1 MGAEKKCMG
10 PCFNCPTFCQP
21 TEVGICED
29 SHSIR
34 TEVSVISK
42 EGVRVRIERD
52 VVTSKRNCHTEQVEE
67 LCGNVNCKFV
77 NPREECSQR
86 NSSTLAILSE
96 RKCEVCE
103 AEMASRV
110 ILEEKCGD
118 QTTRDCATDPL
129 RRPWRKLCSAPSS
142 PPGNAVEISEEEEES
157 KRGARGRVG
166 RVSLQDLLSS
176 SVTSPV
182 DDLVVKELSKI
193 YKGDLVGKSAVVI
206 PNSSREV
213 EEGRSREDQLL
224 DEQLKVAS
232 EEEQLLEEELKLV
245 RRLNEQASGST
256 KIDMNV
262 KYEFTAPT
270 TTPSSNAN
278 QIYFDQVLLS
288 QLQGETSGSP
298 VLLNL
303 RTDSPQQH
311 EFQLSGR
318 GDSSPFRFTTT
329 ETPDADTPSAVDIDA
344 RDVVSNFV
352 ATKAVMATTTTTTAT
367 TTAQSSSTTTT
378 KAKSRSTT
386 TASPPRRR
394 LSSTEL
400 LKLCFTQGIG
410 CDFSQ
415 NEVYTNPTT
424 EAATTTTTTRP
435 SLSQDAKQRLKHKV
449 MLCFFQGICSDDD
462 ERLSQGSR
470 STTTL
475 APTTTFSTTSKPAPS
490 RRNEIS
496 ARIRERA
503 RACFF
508 QGIC

>member
-1 MGAEKKCMG
+1 MG

-52 VVTSKRNCHTEQVEE
+52 VVRSKRKCHIEQVEE

-157 KRGARGRVG
+157 KRGNRGRVG
-166 RVSLQDLLSS
+166 RVCLQDLLSS

-182 DDLVVKELSKI
+182 DDLVVQELSKI
-193 YKGDLVGKSAVVI
+193 YKSDLVGKSVVVI
-206 PNSSREV
+206 PNSSRKE

-224 DEQLKVAS
+224 EEQLKVAS

-262 KYEFTAPT
+262 KYEFTAPS
-270 TTPSSNAN
+270 TTPATSSNAN

-288 QLQGETSGSP
+288 QLQGETSRSP

-329 ETPDADTPSAVDIDA
+329 EAPGTVDIDA
-344 RDVVSNFV
+344 RDAVSNFV
-352 ATKAVMATTTTTTAT
+352 ATKAVIATTTTTT
-367 TTAQSSSTTTT
+367 TTTT
-378 KAKSRSTT
+378 PS
-386 TASPPRRR
+386 
-394 LSSTEL
+394 
-400 LKLCFTQGIG
+400 
-410 CDFSQ
+410 
-415 NEVYTNPTT
+415 
-424 EAATTTTTTRP
+424 TTTTTTTT
-435 SLSQDAKQRLKHKV
+435 SKAQTTTT
-449 MLCFFQGICSDDD
+449 
-462 ERLSQGSR
+462 
-470 STTTL
+470 STTT
-475 APTTTFSTTSKPAPS
+475 TTTTTSKA
-490 RRNEIS
+490 
-496 ARIRERA
+496 
-503 RACFF
+503 
-508 QGIC
+508 Q

>member
-1 MGAEKKCMG
+1 MG
-10 PCFNCPTFCQP
+10 
-21 TEVGICED
+21 
-29 SHSIR
+29 
-34 TEVSVISK
+34 
-42 EGVRVRIERD
+42 
-52 VVTSKRNCHTEQVEE
+52 
-67 LCGNVNCKFV
+67 
-77 NPREECSQR
+77 
-86 NSSTLAILSE
+86 
-96 RKCEVCE
+96 
-103 AEMASRV
+103 
-110 ILEEKCGD
+110 
-118 QTTRDCATDPL
+118 ATDPL

-193 YKGDLVGKSAVVI
+193 YKGDLVGKSFLQL

-262 KYEFTAPT
+262 KYEFTAPS
-270 TTPSSNAN
+270 TTPATSLNAN

-303 RTDSPQQH
+303 RTDSPQRH

-329 ETPDADTPSAVDIDA
+329 EVPDAETPGAVEIDA
-344 RDVVSNFV
+344 RDAVSNFV
-352 ATKAVMATTTTTTAT
+352 ATKAVIATTTTTSTTAT
-367 TTAQSSSTTTT
+367 TQLPPTSTTLAQSSSTTRI
-378 KAKSRSTT
+378 KAESRSTT

-424 EAATTTTTTRP
+424 EAATTTTTTTTTTRP

-449 MLCFFQGICSDDD
+449 
-462 ERLSQGSR
+462 
-470 STTTL
+470 
-475 APTTTFSTTSKPAPS
+475 
-490 RRNEIS
+490 
-496 ARIRERA
+496 
-503 RACFF
+503 
-508 QGIC
+508 

>member
-1 MGAEKKCMG
+1 M
-10 PCFNCPTFCQP
+10 
-21 TEVGICED
+21 
-29 SHSIR
+29 
-34 TEVSVISK
+34 
-42 EGVRVRIERD
+42 
-52 VVTSKRNCHTEQVEE
+52 
-67 LCGNVNCKFV
+67 
-77 NPREECSQR
+77 
-86 NSSTLAILSE
+86 
-96 RKCEVCE
+96 
-103 AEMASRV
+103 
-110 ILEEKCGD
+110 
-118 QTTRDCATDPL
+118 
-129 RRPWRKLCSAPSS
+129 KLCSAPSS

-182 DDLVVKELSKI
+182 DDLVVQELSKI
-193 YKGDLVGKSAVVI
+193 YKGDLVGKSVVVI

-262 KYEFTAPT
+262 KYEFTAPS
-270 TTPSSNAN
+270 TTPATSSNAN

-288 QLQGETSGSP
+288 PLQGETSGSP

-303 RTDSPQQH
+303 RTDSPQRH

-329 ETPDADTPSAVDIDA
+329 ETPDAETPSAVDIDA
-344 RDVVSNFV
+344 LDAVSNFV
-352 ATKAVMATTTTTTAT
+352 ATKAVIATTTTSTTATTTTSTTT

-378 KAKSRSTT
+378 KAETRSST

-424 EAATTTTTTRP
+424 EAATTTTTTTTTTRP

-462 ERLSQGSR
+462 ERLSQR
-470 STTTL
+470 TKSTTTL
-475 APTTTFSTTSKPAPS
+475 APTTTTSTTSKPAPS

>member
-1 MGAEKKCMG
+1 MHFFSATILHSCTECRIVAEKKCMG

-34 TEVSVISK
+34 TEVSVLEE
-42 EGVRVRIERD
+42 EGVRGRIERG
-52 VVTSKRNCHTEQVEE
+52 VVRSKRKCHTEQVDE

-96 RKCEVCE
+96 RKCEGCE

-142 PPGNAVEISEEEEES
+142 PQGNEVEISEEEEES

-182 DDLVVKELSKI
+182 DDLVVQELSKI
-193 YKGDLVGKSAVVI
+193 YKGDLVGKSVVVI
-206 PNSSREV
+206 PNSSREE

-224 DEQLKVAS
+224 EEQLKVAS

-262 KYEFTAPT
+262 KYEFTAPS
-270 TTPSSNAN
+270 TTPATSLNAN

-329 ETPDADTPSAVDIDA
+329 EAPDAETPGAVDIDA
-344 RDVVSNFV
+344 RDAVSNFV
-352 ATKAVMATTTTTTAT
+352 ATKAVIATTTTTTTTSATTSTT
-367 TTAQSSSTTTT
+367 TTAQSSSTTPT
-378 KAKSRSTT
+378 KAPTT
-386 TASPPRRR
+386 VSPPRR
-394 LSSTEL
+394 
-400 LKLCFTQGIG
+400 
-410 CDFSQ
+410 
-415 NEVYTNPTT
+415 
-424 EAATTTTTTRP
+424 
-435 SLSQDAKQRLKHKV
+435 
-449 MLCFFQGICSDDD
+449 
-462 ERLSQGSR
+462 
-470 STTTL
+470 
-475 APTTTFSTTSKPAPS
+475 
-490 RRNEIS
+490 
-496 ARIRERA
+496 
-503 RACFF
+503 
-508 QGIC
+508 

>member
-352 ATKAVMATTTTTTAT
+352 ATKAVMATTTTTTSTTAT
-367 TTAQSSSTTTT
+367 TTTTTTT
-378 KAKSRSTT
+378 KAKSRSSTT
-386 TASPPRRR
+386 GSPPRRR

-424 EAATTTTTTRP
+424 EAATTTTSTTTTTTRP

-475 APTTTFSTTSKPAPS
+475 APTTT
-490 RRNEIS
+490 
-496 ARIRERA
+496 
-503 RACFF
+503 
-508 QGIC
+508 

>member
-1 MGAEKKCMG
+1 MG
-10 PCFNCPTFCQP
+10 
-21 TEVGICED
+21 
-29 SHSIR
+29 
-34 TEVSVISK
+34 
-42 EGVRVRIERD
+42 
-52 VVTSKRNCHTEQVEE
+52 
-67 LCGNVNCKFV
+67 
-77 NPREECSQR
+77 
-86 NSSTLAILSE
+86 
-96 RKCEVCE
+96 
-103 AEMASRV
+103 
-110 ILEEKCGD
+110 
-118 QTTRDCATDPL
+118 
-129 RRPWRKLCSAPSS
+129 
-142 PPGNAVEISEEEEES
+142 
-157 KRGARGRVG
+157 
-166 RVSLQDLLSS
+166 
-176 SVTSPV
+176 
-182 DDLVVKELSKI
+182 
-193 YKGDLVGKSAVVI
+193 
-206 PNSSREV
+206 
-213 EEGRSREDQLL
+213 
-224 DEQLKVAS
+224 
-232 EEEQLLEEELKLV
+232 ELKLV

-262 KYEFTAPT
+262 KYEFTAPS
-270 TTPSSNAN
+270 TTPATSSNAN

-288 QLQGETSGSP
+288 PLQGETSGSP
-298 VLLNL
+298 DLLNL
-303 RTDSPQQH
+303 RTDSPQRH

-329 ETPDADTPSAVDIDA
+329 EVPDAETPSAVEIDA
-344 RDVVSNFV
+344 RDAVSNFV
-352 ATKAVMATTTTTTAT
+352 ATKAVMATTWAT
-367 TTAQSSSTTTT
+367 TTAQSSSTTTS
-378 KAKSRSTT
+378 KAESRSST

-424 EAATTTTTTRP
+424 EAATTTTTTTTTTRP
-435 SLSQDAKQRLKHKV
+435 SLSQDAKQWLKHKV

-475 APTTTFSTTSKPAPS
+475 APTTTTSTTSKPAPS

>member
-1 MGAEKKCMG
+1 MA
-10 PCFNCPTFCQP
+10 
-21 TEVGICED
+21 
-29 SHSIR
+29 
-34 TEVSVISK
+34 
-42 EGVRVRIERD
+42 
-52 VVTSKRNCHTEQVEE
+52 
-67 LCGNVNCKFV
+67 
-77 NPREECSQR
+77 PRG
-86 NSSTLAILSE
+86 
-96 RKCEVCE
+96 
-103 AEMASRV
+103 
-110 ILEEKCGD
+110 ILEEKCGE

-142 PPGNAVEISEEEEES
+142 PPGNAVEISEEEEEA
-157 KRGARGRVG
+157 KRGNRGRVG

-182 DDLVVKELSKI
+182 DDLVVQELSKI
-193 YKGDLVGKSAVVI
+193 YKGDLVGKSVVVI
-206 PNSSREV
+206 PNSSREG

-262 KYEFTAPT
+262 KYEFTAPSK
-270 TTPSSNAN
+270 TPATSLNAN

-288 QLQGETSGSP
+288 QLQGDTSGSP

-318 GDSSPFRFTTT
+318 GDSSSFRFTTT
-329 ETPDADTPSAVDIDA
+329 EVPDAETTSAVDIDA
-344 RDVVSNFV
+344 RDAVSNFV
-352 ATKAVMATTTTTTAT
+352 ASKAVIATTTTTSTTATTTTSTT
-367 TTAQSSSTTTT
+367 TTAQSSSTTTS
-378 KAKSRSTT
+378 KAESRSTT
-386 TASPPRRR
+386 TTPPPQRR

-400 LKLCFTQGIG
+400 LKLCFTQGVG

-424 EAATTTTTTRP
+424 EAATTTTTTTTTTTRP

-462 ERLSQGSR
+462 ERLSQR
-470 STTTL
+470 TKSTTTL
-475 APTTTFSTTSKPAPS
+475 APTTTTSTTSKPAPS

-503 RACFF
+503 RACFW

>member
-1 MGAEKKCMG
+1 M
-10 PCFNCPTFCQP
+10 
-21 TEVGICED
+21 
-29 SHSIR
+29 
-34 TEVSVISK
+34 
-42 EGVRVRIERD
+42 
-52 VVTSKRNCHTEQVEE
+52 
-67 LCGNVNCKFV
+67 NVK
-77 NPREECSQR
+77 
-86 NSSTLAILSE
+86 
-96 RKCEVCE
+96 
-103 AEMASRV
+103 
-110 ILEEKCGD
+110 
-118 QTTRDCATDPL
+118 
-129 RRPWRKLCSAPSS
+129 
-142 PPGNAVEISEEEEES
+142 
-157 KRGARGRVG
+157 
-166 RVSLQDLLSS
+166 
-176 SVTSPV
+176 
-182 DDLVVKELSKI
+182 
-193 YKGDLVGKSAVVI
+193 
-206 PNSSREV
+206 
-213 EEGRSREDQLL
+213 

-262 KYEFTAPT
+262 KYEFTAPS
-270 TTPSSNAN
+270 TTPATSSNAN

-329 ETPDADTPSAVDIDA
+329 EAPDAETPGALDIDA

-352 ATKAVMATTTTTTAT
+352 ATKAVIA
-367 TTAQSSSTTTT
+367 
-378 KAKSRSTT
+378 
-386 TASPPRRR
+386 
-394 LSSTEL
+394 
-400 LKLCFTQGIG
+400 
-410 CDFSQ
+410 
-415 NEVYTNPTT
+415 
-424 EAATTTTTTRP
+424 TTTRP

-462 ERLSQGSR
+462 ERLSQR
-470 STTTL
+470 TKSTTTL
-475 APTTTFSTTSKPAPS
+475 APTTTTSTTSKPAPS

>member
-1 MGAEKKCMG
+1 MG
-10 PCFNCPTFCQP
+10 
-21 TEVGICED
+21 
-29 SHSIR
+29 S
-34 TEVSVISK
+34 
-42 EGVRVRIERD
+42 
-52 VVTSKRNCHTEQVEE
+52 
-67 LCGNVNCKFV
+67 
-77 NPREECSQR
+77 
-86 NSSTLAILSE
+86 
-96 RKCEVCE
+96 
-103 AEMASRV
+103 
-110 ILEEKCGD
+110 
-118 QTTRDCATDPL
+118 
-129 RRPWRKLCSAPSS
+129 
-142 PPGNAVEISEEEEES
+142 
-157 KRGARGRVG
+157 
-166 RVSLQDLLSS
+166 
-176 SVTSPV
+176 
-182 DDLVVKELSKI
+182 
-193 YKGDLVGKSAVVI
+193 DLVGKSVVVI
-206 PNSSREV
+206 PNSSRKE

-224 DEQLKVAS
+224 EEQLKVAS

-262 KYEFTAPT
+262 KYEFTAPS
-270 TTPSSNAN
+270 TTPATSSNAN

-288 QLQGETSGSP
+288 QLQGETSRSP

-329 ETPDADTPSAVDIDA
+329 EAPGTVDIDA
-344 RDVVSNFV
+344 RDAVSNFV
-352 ATKAVMATTTTTTAT
+352 ATKAVIATTTTTTT
-367 TTAQSSSTTTT
+367 TTTPSTTTT
-378 KAKSRSTT
+378 TTTTSKAQGRSST

-424 EAATTTTTTRP
+424 EAATTTTTTTTTTTRP

-462 ERLSQGSR
+462 ERLSQGTK
-470 STTTL
+470 STTTP
-475 APTTTFSTTSKPAPS
+475 APTTTTTSKPAPS

>member
-1 MGAEKKCMG
+1 MG
-10 PCFNCPTFCQP
+10 
-21 TEVGICED
+21 
-29 SHSIR
+29 
-34 TEVSVISK
+34 
-42 EGVRVRIERD
+42 GVRGRIERD

-96 RKCEVCE
+96 RKCKVCE

-182 DDLVVKELSKI
+182 DDLVVQELSKI
-193 YKGDLVGKSAVVI
+193 YKGDLVDKSVVVI

-224 DEQLKVAS
+224 
-232 EEEQLLEEELKLV
+232 EEQLLEEELKLV

-311 EFQLSGR
+311 E
-318 GDSSPFRFTTT
+318 
-329 ETPDADTPSAVDIDA
+329 
-344 RDVVSNFV
+344 
-352 ATKAVMATTTTTTAT
+352 AT
-367 TTAQSSSTTTT
+367 
-378 KAKSRSTT
+378 
-386 TASPPRRR
+386 
-394 LSSTEL
+394 
-400 LKLCFTQGIG
+400 F
-410 CDFSQ
+410 
-415 NEVYTNPTT
+415 N
-424 EAATTTTTTRP
+424 
-435 SLSQDAKQRLKHKV
+435 SL
-449 MLCFFQGICSDDD
+449 II
-462 ERLSQGSR
+462 
-470 STTTL
+470 
-475 APTTTFSTTSKPAPS
+475 P
-490 RRNEIS
+490 
-496 ARIRERA
+496 
-503 RACFF
+503 
-508 QGIC
+508 